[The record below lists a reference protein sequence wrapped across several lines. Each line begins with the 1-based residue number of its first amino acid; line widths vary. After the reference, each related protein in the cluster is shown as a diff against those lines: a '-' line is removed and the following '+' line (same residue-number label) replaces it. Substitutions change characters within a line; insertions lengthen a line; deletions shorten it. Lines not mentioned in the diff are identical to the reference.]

1 LNMFTSLTSLEKL
14 FLDGNDLTEIAYDD
28 IKHSLPKLTEISLSD
43 NNWNCSYLTAVIR
56 KMNSVQVKI
65 KIDATKFV
73 SNTTNQKGIA
83 CNNAKAVHW
92 KTLNDIHSIG
102 EQLNKLTL
110 QRQQLNNVLSQK
122 MCELN
127 FNVDRNAKSVERLE
141 AMLKLANIDNGNNN
155 NNCKNY
161 QQFHSNDGTL
171 TNAKT
176 GNGAGQISVWT
187 VLLVVAVAMAI
198 AIVIGGFQAIT
209 YLRRRRRRAM
219 AFSNR
224 TSTVT
229 MEQSI

>member
-1 LNMFTSLTSLEKL
+1 LFLFISQIHSFNTTEITDDLRNDIKQLQEKLQFLEKNL
-14 FLDGNDLTEIAYDD
+14 NEQGMTIVKTQL
-28 IKHSLPKLTEISLSD
+28 
-43 NNWNCSYLTAVIR
+43 
-56 KMNSVQVKI
+56 QV
-65 KIDATKFV
+65 A
-73 SNTTNQKGIA
+73 TTNSTVQSQ
-83 CNNAKAVHW
+83 
-92 KTLNDIHSIG
+92 TLSDIHSIV
-102 EQLNKLTL
+102 EQLSNLTL
-110 QRQQLNNVLSQK
+110 QRQQLNNVISQK

-161 QQFHSNDGTL
+161 QQFHSNAGTL

-176 GNGAGQISVWT
+176 GNGAGQISLWT

-198 AIVIGGFQAIT
+198 AIVIGGFQVIT